1 MENIRLMEIN
11 KEYLESKLKLFS
23 NKYKEL
29 NKVIDDNITLS
40 KKLEG
45 AIETIQLLLKES
57 QITINTEQND

>member
-1 MENIRLMEIN
+1 MEIN
-11 KEYLESKLKLFS
+11 KTYLEDKLKLFS

-45 AIETIQLLLKES
+45 AIESIQLLLKEL
-57 QITINTEQND
+57 QDNTNTEENVN